1 MEYLGTCRTN
11 MDMRYCIRVFYGNYC
26 LFVKHM
32 MTILLFIL
40 ILSLLVFVHEF
51 GHFIVARK
59 SGMKVYEFGFGF
71 PPRAFG
77 VYKDPSTKK
86 WVFVVRRQSQVASRQ
101 SRLSNVVG
109 GEEKQEEYPSIVYS
123 VNWLPLGGFVKIKGE
138 NGEEAAEPDSFGYHP
153 FWKKAAVLVAGV
165 SMNFLLAAVLL
176 GIGFTI
182 GLPADAELL
191 KDPDAIVVEPAAAI
205 VNQVEVGSP
214 ADMAE
219 LALGDIIRTID
230 GVSIESSKD
239 VIQYVQE
246 HGMKEMTF
254 AIDRDGEI
262 HTFSLTPAD
271 TDGSGTPRLGIF
283 LADAGVVRYPW
294 YIAIWKG
301 FLGAVIT
308 TVNIVIGF
316 YLLLKH
322 LILGQG
328 LLFDVAGPVGIATIV
343 GQSARL
349 GIAYLINVTAM
360 LSLSLAVIN
369 ILPIPALDGG
379 RLLFVTIEKIFGRP
393 VPMKYEQTA
402 HTIGFVLLM
411 LLIVV
416 VTWRDVVR
424 IF

>member
-1 MEYLGTCRTN
+1 M
-11 MDMRYCIRVFYGNYC
+11 I
-26 LFVKHM
+26 
-32 MTILLFIL
+32 TILLFVI

-77 VYKDPSTKK
+77 FYKDPSTKK
-86 WVFVVRRQSQVASRQ
+86 WVFIGRRQSPVASRQ

-109 GEEKQEEYPSIVYS
+109 GEEKQEEYPSTVYS

-165 SMNFLLAAVLL
+165 SMNFLLAAILL
-176 GIGFTI
+176 GVGFTI

-191 KDPDAIVVEPAAAI
+191 QDPNAIVVEPAAAM
-205 VNQVEVGSP
+205 VEQVEAGSS
-214 ADMAE
+214 ADAAGV
-219 LALGDIIRTID
+219 LLGDIIRTID

-246 HGMKEMTF
+246 QGTKEMTL
-254 AIDRDGEI
+254 AIDRGGEI

-328 LLFDVAGPVGIATIV
+328 LLFDVAGPVGIAAVV

-349 GIAYLINVTAM
+349 GIAHLINVTAM

-402 HTIGFVLLM
+402 HTIGFMLLM
-411 LLIVV
+411 ILIIV
-416 VTWRDVVR
+416 VTWRDVIR